1 MTVYSISNSMGHVFY
16 VNKRPNKNVLME
28 LCMKEW
34 SWSKEEFEQSHEEI
48 SIEKIKIIDLI
59 VR

>member
-1 MTVYSISNSMGHVFY
+1 

-48 SIEKIKIIDLI
+48 SIEKIKIIDLTTPTG
-59 VR
+59 VVYSKRRRK